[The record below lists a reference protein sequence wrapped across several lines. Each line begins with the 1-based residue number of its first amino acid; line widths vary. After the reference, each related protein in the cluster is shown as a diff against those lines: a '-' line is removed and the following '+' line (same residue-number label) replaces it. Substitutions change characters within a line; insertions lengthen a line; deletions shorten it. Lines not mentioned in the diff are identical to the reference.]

1 MAEGVLFVVILLF
14 CAAIAAALK
23 AAGFCKDTPVATE
36 GEDLEKLAFR
46 QVSSL
51 LLEPPRFKFATPDAG
66 LYPNCH
72 NRL

>member
-1 MAEGVLFVVILLF
+1 MAEGVLLVVILLL

-46 QVSSL
+46 QVSSPL
-51 LLEPPRFKFATPDAG
+51 LLEPPRFKFAIPDAG
-66 LYPNCH
+66 LYP
-72 NRL
+72 